1 MNQNNPKPE
10 GSHTPA
16 GIPEPMNTAPY
27 TEPPYQP
34 VDPYVGQAPYQQPVN
49 PYAGQPQYRPPAGSN
64 FVQPPQAAR
73 PSAAP
78 VRTPL
83 RSGKPRDVVMA
94 VIVVITSFIMVDCL
108 FWVKP
113 LGIGFAAAGTIF
125 LTAAVWYLIPVK
137 RHVSFYTVAGTLLL
151 FAGSVS
157 PVFSGDSGSKA
168 ITLFCMTILYFCM
181 LMDVMDIRVWTPGTF
196 RSIGDFFYTVFGTSF
211 GRIGA
216 GMYGLFH
223 RDKKDGHNSKAGVGK
238 ALLGLLIALP
248 FAAILIALLTSGDEA
263 FRGMIEGIDLG
274 DWSGLPKRIAALMI
288 SIPLAILLFS
298 QLFSLRDIRR
308 ERREEG
314 RGVFDPTI
322 LTFFL
327 LGIGAVY
334 IAYLFS
340 QLAYFF
346 SGFGGFLPE
355 EFTYAE
361 YARRG
366 FFELTAVSVINILI
380 VILVSALCKKKQ
392 GRLPLGVKLL
402 SLFLCLFSLV
412 LAGTEIAKMKMYT
425 DAYGLTR
432 LRILTTLF
440 MVFLA
445 IVFLALI
452 VQLFFRRFPYLK
464 VAVLFGALIA
474 VTVSFVSV
482 DRMVADYNVWA
493 YQSGVLETVDVDT
506 ITELGDAAVPALL
519 ELAQDGDEQAA
530 DEAKAELCRRRNSL
544 YQNGAWDYY
553 MNRRTSDKPA
563 PFDWRGFNTVSYRA
577 RQLLLENEA
586 VYLSSDDKT
595 V

>member
-223 RDKKDGHNSKAGVGK
+223 RDNKDGHKSKAWVGK

-380 VILVSALCKKKQ
+380 VILVSALCKRNRA
-392 GRLPLGVKLL
+392 GCPLG
-402 SLFLCLFSLV
+402 SNC
-412 LAGTEIAKMKMYT
+412 
-425 DAYGLTR
+425 
-432 LRILTTLF
+432 
-440 MVFLA
+440 
-445 IVFLALI
+445 
-452 VQLFFRRFPYLK
+452 
-464 VAVLFGALIA
+464 
-474 VTVSFVSV
+474 
-482 DRMVADYNVWA
+482 
-493 YQSGVLETVDVDT
+493 
-506 ITELGDAAVPALL
+506 
-519 ELAQDGDEQAA
+519 
-530 DEAKAELCRRRNSL
+530 
-544 YQNGAWDYY
+544 
-553 MNRRTSDKPA
+553 
-563 PFDWRGFNTVSYRA
+563 
-577 RQLLLENEA
+577 
-586 VYLSSDDKT
+586 
-595 V
+595 